1 MSSSIFAGVE
11 QGPAIE
17 VFALNRAFQEDS
29 NPKKANLG
37 VGGKFLVH
45 NLLHCMPCGLCNLL
59 SSPCK
64 SILLHFVRMYAF
76 SSSIS
81 PPTPPLL
88 FQYSIWSPNKQKKP
102 QAAAQHTNLYNC
114 IGAVYSPRNP

>member
-81 PPTPPLL
+81 PPTPHSFSNTL
-88 FQYSIWSPNKQKKP
+88 FGHLTKNK
-102 QAAAQHTNLYNC
+102 NLKQQLNTLTYT
-114 IGAVYSPRNP
+114 IV

>member
-37 VGGKFLVH
+37 VGGKFLLSTTYFIVCH
-45 NLLHCMPCGLCNLL
+45 AACAIYYLLLVNQFFY
-59 SSPCK
+59 
-64 SILLHFVRMYAF
+64 ILYVCV
-76 SSSIS
+76 
-81 PPTPPLL
+81 
-88 FQYSIWSPNKQKKP
+88 
-102 QAAAQHTNLYNC
+102 C
-114 IGAVYSPRNP
+114 I